1 MNSVLSNSELTKL
14 LCIALSNRNFKI
26 ATLILSNVSNSK
38 QILNFQNLSES
49 FIYNEHFCLYLI
61 QALIVDAKTLLKEA
75 ISRHATET
83 TYFLI
88 NHMENTESRAYLISL
103 YKSLLHTTVVIGD
116 INIFKM
122 FLVKLNRLDLKNDQI
137 KELFAHKLIR
147 SNYHYVLERLKL
159 ASSELN
165 LRDGE
170 ETQQLAT
177 LKGIDFD
184 QYFKMDNKELFA
196 NTYTVVMSRFNRLKL
211 LKLLFSESYSK
222 ENLTSGS
229 IEENLASFWTELEAK
244 TKTTISSYDRI
255 FAATEYKENPS
266 ETDKSLIQR
275 AKNHSKRFYLGR
287 YLVYAESEP
296 FLVKELLKE
305 SYEVTNLDLVQAAK
319 SEISE
324 LTLHYLMQTL
334 DKLSAKQMGP
344 VDHVSGNFLEI
355 VFCRMVRCRQMDRVA
370 KLERLLFEAVVL
382 KNAKM
387 TCSFNL
393 LNLFVT
399 EDNFVR
405 ERFYVKY
412 FSILFYLNR
421 SFRIFPE
428 SHLKRF
434 NALVDWFLKSHFSY
448 KCAKNSAQVDL
459 AILGL
464 CQESQSP
471 RDFSLK
477 ELARSS
483 CLNNSYSQGYERII
497 DRFNDSTRHF
507 IFFVNEMKKILS
519 C

>member
-1 MNSVLSNSELTKL
+1 MLSNSELTKL
-14 LCIALSNRNFKI
+14 LCIALSNGNFKI
-26 ATLILSNVSNSK
+26 ASLILSNVSNSK

-61 QALIVDAKTLLKEA
+61 QAFIVDSRTLINEA

-88 NHMENTESRAYLISL
+88 NHMENTESRSYLISL
-103 YKSLLHTTVVIGD
+103 YKSLLHTTVLVGD
-116 INIFKM
+116 LNIFKM
-122 FLVKLNRLDLKNDQI
+122 CLVKLNRLKLKNGQI
-137 KELFAHKLIR
+137 KELFVHKLIR

-165 LRDGE
+165 LSDGV
-170 ETQQLAT
+170 ETKQLAT

-184 QYFKMDNKELFA
+184 KYLKMENKELFA
-196 NTYTVVMSRFNRLKL
+196 NSYTVVMSRFNRLKL
-211 LKLLFSESYSK
+211 LKLLFSENYSK

-229 IEENLASFWTELEAK
+229 IEEYLASFWTELEAK

-255 FAATEYKENPS
+255 FAATEYKGNQS
-266 ETDKSLIQR
+266 EAGKGPVQK
-275 AKNHSKRFYLGR
+275 AKNREKRFYLGR

-305 SYEVTNLDLVQAAK
+305 SYEVTNVDLIQAAK

-324 LTLHYLMQTL
+324 LTLYYLMRTL
-334 DKLSAKQMGP
+334 DKFSAKQMEP
-344 VDHVSGNFLEI
+344 VDHISGNFLEI

-399 EDNFVR
+399 QDDFVR
-405 ERFYVKY
+405 GRFFEKY
-412 FSILFYLNR
+412 FPILFYLNR

-428 SHLKRF
+428 SHLVRF
-434 NALVDWFLKSHFSY
+434 NALVDWFVQNHCSH
-448 KCAKNSAQVDL
+448 KCAINSAQIDL
-459 AILGL
+459 VVLGL
-464 CQESQSP
+464 CQGRQSP

-477 ELARSS
+477 EMARSS
-483 CLNNSYSQGYERII
+483 CLNNSNSQGYERII

-507 IFFVNEMKKILS
+507 IFYINEMKKLLS